1 MILLL
6 EAFILG
12 LLTILDPCTLMTSI
26 TAISYI
32 DKEINNRRKVLM
44 NGLMFV
50 LGKLVTYVLLS
61 IPFMVGAQTEGI
73 QHFLGH
79 YGEPILAGFMLV
91 CGVVLLFSGH
101 HHHEHDHGISKF
113 LQNADSNASWLWSFI
128 LGIFFAIAFCPHRL
142 VYFLTMIDSTLTMP
156 STWSWLMPVV
166 FSLGTG
172 LPIMLIAWLVS
183 YSAVNIA
190 KLKSKMGTFEKWFR
204 QICAILFLVLGTY
217 MAIHCYLEATGHDH
231 CCDHD
236 HSEQC
241 DHCGHHH
248 AHDEPCDHHH
258 D

>member
-1 MILLL
+1 
-6 EAFILG
+6 
-12 LLTILDPCTLMTSI
+12 
-26 TAISYI
+26 
-32 DKEINNRRKVLM
+32 
-44 NGLMFV
+44 
-50 LGKLVTYVLLS
+50 
-61 IPFMVGAQTEGI
+61 
-73 QHFLGH
+73 
-79 YGEPILAGFMLV
+79 
-91 CGVVLLFSGH
+91 
-101 HHHEHDHGISKF
+101 
-113 LQNADSNASWLWSFI
+113 
-128 LGIFFAIAFCPHRL
+128 
-142 VYFLTMIDSTLTMP
+142 
-156 STWSWLMPVV
+156 MPVV